1 MQQYKKTKKQLEQ
14 AGTRE
19 EAAAAAKEYG
29 LCFNRLNRQ
38 YGQFIETDER
48 EDLFLVLEQ
57 LYEELLKDK
66 NLMDLDEFLGILD
79 EIRDEW

>member
-1 MQQYKKTKKQLEQ
+1 M
-14 AGTRE
+14 
-19 EAAAAAKEYG
+19 
-29 LCFNRLNRQ
+29 NRQ